1 MKQIRHGQQLERL
14 PAIFFASGCDP
25 VSPEIK
31 MSRLVIFLAAELM
44 QPSLIMAALTR
55 DLKRHCV
62 LQSISAKNIGPLWQ
76 RGGKGVTPE

>member
-1 MKQIRHGQQLERL
+1 MKQIRHGQQLQRL
-14 PAIFFASGCDP
+14 PAIFFFAPGCDP

-55 DLKRHCV
+55 DLKRHRV
-62 LQSISAKNIGPLWQ
+62 LQSISAKNIGQL
-76 RGGKGVTPE
+76 